1 MTSIHLNKMV
11 WFQGLCATDSKT
23 DTEAELEIQQKSVA
37 EGNIASVDS
46 GANPPDKRQRLYPA
60 SVDVTMEEFFYI
72 SHLRADDDHTL
83 SVMDDNHFYHWS
95 SFKGM
100 SEADL
105 VNVGFCRGAASD

>member
-1 MTSIHLNKMV
+1 
-11 WFQGLCATDSKT
+11 
-23 DTEAELEIQQKSVA
+23 
-37 EGNIASVDS
+37 
-46 GANPPDKRQRLYPA
+46 
-60 SVDVTMEEFFYI
+60 MEEFFYI

-105 VNVGFCRGAASD
+105 VNVGFRRGAARLIVSGTIATVMQVEDRRLPAV